1 MAGYIGER
9 ARRKKRNTI
18 LFFILIGVIAIIF
31 YFEPALKLKETMPS
45 DTLLPSEDEIQSP
58 KLNSTIEELKL
69 KIFDKEQKIIF
80 RNKQIDNLK
89 EEIRILSIQNQK
101 LKKSFT
107 QAKDDLDTS
116 FKDNK
121 ANVRIKKE
129 FQENIQNINKKMN
142 QISKEKENL
151 FKDNILLKEMINN
164 IKAENKTFAQEY
176 KNLKN
181 KNLNLKNSHDYLE
194 NKILE
199 LEVLIE
205 EQNLIIKVLQDTS
218 HHN

>member
-18 LFFILIGVIAIIF
+18 LFFILIVLIAIGF
-31 YFEPALKLKETMPS
+31 YFEPVSKLKETMPS

-58 KLNSTIEELKL
+58 TLNSTIEELEL

-89 EEIRILSIQNQK
+89 EEIRILSIQNQE
-101 LKKSFT
+101 LNKSFT
-107 QAKDDLDTS
+107 QAKDNLDIS
-116 FKDNK
+116 FKDK
-121 ANVRIKKE
+121 EANVKIKKE
-129 FQENIQNINKKMN
+129 FQENIQNIEEKMN
-142 QISKEKENL
+142 QISKQKENL
-151 FKDNILLKEMINN
+151 IKDNISLKDMINN
-164 IKAENKTFAQEY
+164 MKGENNTLLEEY

-181 KNLNLKNSHDYLE
+181 KNIDLKNSHDYLK
-194 NKILE
+194 NKIIE
-199 LEVLIE
+199 LETLIE